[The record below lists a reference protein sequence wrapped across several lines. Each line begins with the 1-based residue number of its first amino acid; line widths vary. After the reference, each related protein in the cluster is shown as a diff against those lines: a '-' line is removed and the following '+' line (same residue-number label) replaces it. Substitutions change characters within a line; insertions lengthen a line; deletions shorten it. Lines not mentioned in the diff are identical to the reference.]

1 MGLEIKIWESLTY
14 RWDLKL
20 DDWMRSPRGTNIDKE
35 EKRTGPNPG
44 PPTLRGHGEEE
55 GSAKETEKE
64 QPER

>member
-1 MGLEIKIWESLTY
+1 
-14 RWDLKL
+14 
-20 DDWMRSPRGTNIDKE
+20 MRSPRGTNIDKE

-44 PPTLRGHGEEE
+44 PPTLRGQGEEE